1 MSRKRSKYFIFLF
14 ILIFILLCKAVFF
27 EFYRVN
33 SSSMS
38 DTVIPGDFLVIN
50 KLIYGTR
57 TPNRATI
64 PFINYS
70 FSLPSAQIPA
80 IRNIREGEIIVI
92 KNKYYS
98 ESEHNLV
105 KRVAAVEGQ
114 TVTLI
119 DNFVF
124 VDGLLYNYKHGGKTA
139 SLDIN
144 FSGDAEIDTF
154 TIPENRLFVIG
165 DNFNSS
171 YDSRDFGFVDVKDV
185 IGKVSMIYASFDPE
199 DGTRWSRFFRVP
211 E

>member
-1 MSRKRSKYFIFLF
+1 MIREKLKYFIFLL
-14 ILIFILLCKAVFF
+14 ILVFILLCKAVFF

-38 DTVIPGDFLVIN
+38 DTVIPGDFVIIN

-64 PFINYS
+64 PFFRYS
-70 FSLPSAQIPA
+70 FSLPSFNVPGIRD
-80 IRNIREGEIIVI
+80 IRNGEIIVI
-92 KNKYYS
+92 KNKYHLQTN
-98 ESEHNLV
+98 HNLV

-124 VDGLLYNYKHGGKTA
+124 VDGLLYNFKYGRETP
-139 SLDIN
+139 SLEIN
-144 FSGDAEIDTF
+144 FSGDAQIDTF
-154 TIPENRLFVIG
+154 TIPEDRLFVIG

-171 YDSRDFGFVDVKDV
+171 FDSRDFGFVDVEDV
-185 IGKVSMIYASFDPE
+185 IGKVSIIYASFNTE
-199 DGTRWSRFFRVP
+199 EGAVWSRFFRIP
-211 E
+211 K